1 MILCKSTCWDDAGL
15 GFRRSCLPMTIDCVE
30 PSDALPA
37 KLRCSKPT
45 SANVWYTFGF
55 NLAGGL
61 GFRVQGLG
69 FKVQDSAT
77 LVSGL
82 GFGV

>member
-1 MILCKSTCWDDAGL
+1 
-15 GFRRSCLPMTIDCVE
+15 MTIDCVE

-61 GFRVQGLG
+61 GFRVLG
-69 FKVQDSAT
+69 FRV
-77 LVSGL
+77 
-82 GFGV
+82 